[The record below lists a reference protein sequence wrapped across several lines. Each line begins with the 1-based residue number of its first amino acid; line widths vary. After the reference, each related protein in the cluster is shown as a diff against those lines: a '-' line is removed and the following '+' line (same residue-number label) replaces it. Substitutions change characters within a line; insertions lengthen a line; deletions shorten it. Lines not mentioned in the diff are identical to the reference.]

1 MPGIETPTP
10 GIAPRLTE
18 PRHTIAY
25 ILSLKGGMPSFNYR
39 EIEGIVSRGFKV
51 HIFPTRITDG
61 IYEPKPEWPL
71 HRPSVVKA
79 AVSVLYWM
87 LRRPRTLFSALG
99 EALSDHAMPEFGM
112 ACQYSREMRKSGVTL
127 MHCHFAD
134 RKMFLTYFCGRLL
147 DVPFTVTV
155 HSHELVFYSGRKL
168 FMRALD
174 ASSKIITVCDYNRNY
189 LVNEVHIPQ
198 ERIETIRL
206 DVPLEDFMPENRLKV
221 LTVAKFYDYKGYDIL
236 VSAAR
241 LMKED
246 PVVFW
251 IVGDGPVDVRGM
263 AGDLLASGK
272 IRLLGSL
279 SEEALKVIYQACDV
293 FCLPSKTAPSG
304 QKEGLPVSI
313 MEAMAYSK
321 PVVSTLHAGIPEL
334 VDSIVVPENDAKAI
348 AEGIRSYMNDQA
360 LRKKDGERNRDKVV
374 RMHGK
379 ENVEKLRKI
388 FDSLA

>member
-1 MPGIETPTP
+1 
-10 GIAPRLTE
+10 
-18 PRHTIAY
+18 
-25 ILSLKGGMPSFNYR
+25 MPSFNFR
-39 EIEGIVSRGFKV
+39 EIDAVTSRGFEI
-51 HIFPTRITDG
+51 HIFPTKITRG
-61 IYEPKPEWPL
+61 LYEPKPTWPV
-71 HRPSVVKA
+71 HRPSMPKA
-79 AVSVLYWM
+79 VLSAAYWA
-87 LRRPRTLFSALG
+87 LRNPRMFFSCLRQALADSAL
-99 EALSDHAMPEFGM
+99 AEFGL
-112 ACQYSREMRKSGVTL
+112 ACQYSREMRASGITL
-127 MHCHFAD
+127 IHCHFAD
-134 RKMFLTYFCGRLL
+134 RKMFVTYFCSRLL
-147 DVPFTVTV
+147 GIPFTVTI
-155 HSHELVFYSGRKL
+155 HSHELVFYSGRRL

-206 DVPLEDFMPENRLKV
+206 DVPLEDFMPENRLRV

-251 IVGDGPVDVRGM
+251 IVGDGPVNVRGM

-272 IRLLGSL
+272 VRLLGSL

-334 VDSIVVPENDAKAI
+334 VDSIVVPENNAKAI
-348 AEGIRSYMNDQA
+348 AEGIRSYMNDPT
-360 LRKKDGERNRDKVV
+360 LRKKDGERNREKVV
-374 RMHGK
+374 RMHGTD
-379 ENVEKLRKI
+379 NVEKLIRI